1 MNEEETTILTISDV
15 EELLGRPL
23 TSVEQEYF
31 PDYLLL
37 AQLRV
42 EDIICVSLDD
52 LVAELGVEKLP
63 IDLSLVLARFF
74 GILGKVNGQEYGV
87 SSKKVEDFTISF
99 NTDKDIFGELI
110 NANSSTLAKYSHC
123 GSQIRHGKVLTE
135 EAYLYD
141 GFRYIR

>member
-1 MNEEETTILTISDV
+1 MEEQTTILTTSDV
-15 EELLGRPL
+15 EELLGRSL
-23 TSVEQEYF
+23 TSVEEEYF

-37 AQLRV
+37 SQIRL
-42 EDIICVSLDD
+42 EDIICISLDD
-52 LVAELGVEKLP
+52 LLEELGLEKIP
-63 IDLSLVLARFF
+63 IDLALVLARFF
-74 GILGKVNGQEYGV
+74 GMLGNVNGQEYGV
-87 SSKKVEDFTISF
+87 SSKKVEDFSVTF

-110 NANSSTLAKYSHC
+110 KSNATTLAKYSHC